1 MSTSDVTREGIRG
14 AHPGREALT
23 GAVSTLDGHRRD
35 HPSRRRVRRGEPE
48 FRSYYDKPVLNQ
60 IVWEP
65 RDIAGYLFL
74 GGLAGASS
82 VLAAGADLTDRPDLA
97 RPLKY
102 TALGAITGSVAAL
115 VNDLGRPA
123 RFVNMLRVLK
133 WTSPMSVGSWIL
145 AAYGPLAGAAAVSQ
159 ATGILPGLGR
169 TAAVGAA
176 ALGPAVAAYTAP
188 LICDTAVP
196 AWHEGYR
203 EMPFVF
209 VGSAAAA
216 AGGMGMATAPVEQAA
231 PARRAAV
238 LGSVL
243 ETAALWRMEHR
254 MGMVAKPYREG
265 RSGGLMRAAKILTVA
280 GAAGALLGGRNRA
293 VSAVAGAALLAGSAC
308 TRFGVFS
315 AGVASAADPKYTVV
329 PQRQRLEERKT
340 DAAISAAKAAASSPS
355 PGPEEP
361 SDS

>member
-23 GAVSTLDGHRRD
+23 GAVSTLDGHRRE
-35 HPSRRRVRRGEPE
+35 HPRGRRIRRGEPE

-82 VLAAGADLTDRPDLA
+82 VLAAGADLTGRPGLA

-145 AAYGPLAGAAAVSQ
+145 MAYGPLAGAAAVSQ

-169 TAAVGAA
+169 AA
-176 ALGPAVAAYTAP
+176 ALGAGAVGPAVAAYTAP

-196 AWHEGYR
+196 AWHEGFR

-216 AGGMGMATAPVEQAA
+216 AGGMGMATAPVSQAG

-238 LGSVL
+238 LGSAL
-243 ETAALWRMEHR
+243 ETAALWRMERR
-254 MGMVAKPYREG
+254 MGMVAEPYRTG
-265 RSGGLMRAAKILTVA
+265 RSGLLMRAAKALTVG
-280 GAAGALLGGRNRA
+280 GAVGALLGARSRR

-308 TRFGVFS
+308 TRFGVFH

-329 PQRQRLEERKT
+329 PQRRRLEERK
-340 DAAISAAKAAASSPS
+340 AAEANESAQAAASSAAQEAEGS
-355 PGPEEP
+355 A
-361 SDS
+361 DS